1 MQTRQVLVVDWSANS
16 RPKRGKDSIWISD
29 AFGWSANPSTR
40 TEAMQLIQERTREGE
55 WIVAFDFPMGIPFGV
70 GDFQDWR
77 AFWRTV
83 SSGLRDERNNQNNRW
98 ELAALLNHQ
107 HNARFWG
114 VPRALPHL
122 SSKREHEAGDWEW
135 RVGDPRGAQ
144 SAWKLLGVGSVGS
157 QMLTGIAHLER
168 WRRQDPASFSVWPFE
183 PPEARIVVAETW
195 PSHPVFALAQ
205 QSVRDTRPSAV
216 RDEVQTQAVA
226 SVLQNAAASDA
237 LLNLERIHQEATSDS
252 FGSGLWR
259 LSLEVRAKRLPHIT
273 TTEGW
278 ILLPP
283 DH

>member
-1 MQTRQVLVVDWSANS
+1 
-16 RPKRGKDSIWISD
+16 
-29 AFGWSANPSTR
+29 
-40 TEAMQLIQERTREGE
+40 
-55 WIVAFDFPMGIPFGV
+55 
-70 GDFQDWR
+70 
-77 AFWRTV
+77 
-83 SSGLRDERNNQNNRW
+83 
-98 ELAALLNHQ
+98 
-107 HNARFWG
+107 
-114 VPRALPHL
+114 
-122 SSKREHEAGDWEW
+122 
-135 RVGDPRGAQ
+135 DPRGAQ

-252 FGSGLWR
+252 FGTGLWR